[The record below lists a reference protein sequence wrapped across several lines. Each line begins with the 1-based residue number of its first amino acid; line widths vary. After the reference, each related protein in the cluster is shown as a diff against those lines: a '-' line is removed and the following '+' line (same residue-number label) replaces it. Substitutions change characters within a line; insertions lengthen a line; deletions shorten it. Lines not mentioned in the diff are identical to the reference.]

1 MISQGYVDIFEEG
14 LISNTLFPCLG
25 MAEAKI
31 FLIALLKQIK
41 KCVTFICSQ
50 VLYNTDLLDNT
61 DLHDRMHWPGKAKST
76 HSIEETFKGKE
87 QETGG
92 APHAQFPINKCH
104 QSIEAVPSSLGR

>member
-14 LISNTLFPCLG
+14 PIPTTLFPCLG

-31 FLIALLKQIK
+31 FLIGLLKRIK

-61 DLHDRMHWPGKAKST
+61 DLHDRSHWPGKAKST
-76 HSIEETFKGKE
+76 RGNTHSFKGKE

-104 QSIEAVPSSLGR
+104 QSIEAAPSSLER